1 VRTLLLALALVMAAP
16 MTAIA
21 AGSVPIL
28 TIANRHYTNTYNRDP
43 AEVIE
48 TALTR
53 RAYRITAREPG
64 YIDAYYAARDVR
76 ADIRVSYT
84 DSTYSITYVN
94 SQNLRYTG
102 SRIDAHYNHW
112 VNNLDHD
119 LQLEFAAPAPPPLA
133 APAPATPPAA
143 EPQPTPAPAQ

>member
-1 VRTLLLALALVMAAP
+1 MRRFLLALALMMAAP

-28 TIANRHYTNTYNRDP
+28 TITNRPYTNTYNRDP

-48 TALTR
+48 TALNR
-53 RAYRITAREPG
+53 RLYRITAREPG

-84 DSTYSITYVN
+84 DRTYSITYVN
-94 SQNLRYTG
+94 SQNLRYMG
-102 SRIDAHYNHW
+102 ARIDAHYNHW

-119 LQLEFAAPAPPPLA
+119 LQLEFAAPPPPPPLA
-133 APAPATPPAA
+133 APAAPP
-143 EPQPTPAPAQ
+143 PTPAPAQ

>member
-1 VRTLLLALALVMAAP
+1 MRTLLLALALVMAAP
-16 MTAIA
+16 MTAFA

-28 TIANRHYTNTYNRDP
+28 TVTNRAYANPHNRDP

-48 TALTR
+48 LALTR

-64 YIDAYYAARDVR
+64 YIEAYYAARDVR

-84 DSTYSITYVN
+84 AATYSITYVN

-102 SRIDAHYNHW
+102 ARIDAHYNHW
-112 VNNLDHD
+112 INNLDHD
-119 LQLEFAAPAPPPLA
+119 LQLEFAAPPPLA
-133 APAPATPPAA
+133 AAPPPASS
-143 EPQPTPAPAQ
+143 PPPTPAPAQ

>member
-1 VRTLLLALALVMAAP
+1 MRTLLLALALVMTAP

-28 TIANRHYTNTYNRDP
+28 TVTNRPYTNTYNRDP

-48 TALTR
+48 LALTR

-64 YIDAYYAARDVR
+64 YIDAFYAARDVR

-84 DSTYSITYVN
+84 DTTYSITYVN

-102 SRIDAHYNHW
+102 VRIDAHYNHW

-119 LQLEFAAPAPPPLA
+119 LQREFALPPAAAAPPP
-133 APAPATPPAA
+133 P
-143 EPQPTPAPAQ
+143 PTPAPAQ

>member
-1 VRTLLLALALVMAAP
+1 MMAAP
-16 MTAIA
+16 MAAIA

-28 TIANRHYTNTYNRDP
+28 TVTNHPYTNTYHRDP

-48 TALTR
+48 LALTR

-64 YIDAYYAARDVR
+64 HIDAFYAARDVR

-84 DSTYSITYVN
+84 DTTYSITYVD

-119 LQLEFAAPAPPPLA
+119 LQLEFAAPAPAAAPPPP
-133 APAPATPPAA
+133 APAPA
-143 EPQPTPAPAQ
+143 Q

>member
-1 VRTLLLALALVMAAP
+1 MRTFLLALALVMTAP
-16 MTAIA
+16 MAASA

-28 TIANRHYTNTYNRDP
+28 TVTNRAYANPYNRDP

-48 TALTR
+48 LALTR

-64 YIDAYYAARDVR
+64 YIEAFYAARDVR

-84 DSTYSITYVN
+84 ATTYSITYVN

-102 SRIDAHYNHW
+102 IRIDAHYNHW

-119 LQLEFAAPAPPPLA
+119 LQREFALPAPPPAVAPA
-133 APAPATPPAA
+133 APPP
-143 EPQPTPAPAQ
+143 PTPAPAQ

>member
-1 VRTLLLALALVMAAP
+1 MRTLLLALALVMAAP

-28 TIANRHYTNTYNRDP
+28 TVTNRAYANPHNRDP
-43 AEVIE
+43 AEAIE
-48 TALTR
+48 LALTR

-64 YIDAYYAARDVR
+64 YIDAFYAARDVR

-84 DSTYSITYVN
+84 ATTYSITYVN

-102 SRIDAHYNHW
+102 IRIDAHYNHW

-119 LQLEFAAPAPPPLA
+119 LQREFALPPPSA
-133 APAPATPPAA
+133 AGATPPPATPP
-143 EPQPTPAPAQ
+143 PAQ

>member
-1 VRTLLLALALVMAAP
+1 MRTLLLALALVMAVPA
-16 MTAIA
+16 TAIA

-28 TIANRHYTNTYNRDP
+28 TVTNRAYANPHNRDP

-48 TALTR
+48 LALTR
-53 RAYRITAREPG
+53 RTYRITAREPG
-64 YIDAYYAARDVR
+64 YIEAYYAARDVR

-84 DSTYSITYVN
+84 ATTYSITYVN

-102 SRIDAHYNHW
+102 ARIDAHYNHW

-119 LQLEFAAPAPPPLA
+119 LQREFALPAPPPPLS
-133 APAPATPPAA
+133 TPPAA
-143 EPQPTPAPAQ
+143 SPPPTPAPAQ

>member
-1 VRTLLLALALVMAAP
+1 MRTLLLALALAIAAP
-16 MTAIA
+16 MAASA

-28 TIANRHYTNTYNRDP
+28 VVTNRAYNNAYHRDP

-53 RAYRITAREPG
+53 RLYRITAREPG
-64 YIDAYYAARDVR
+64 YIDAFYAARDVR

-84 DSTYSITYVN
+84 DTTYSITYVD
-94 SQNLRYTG
+94 SQNLRYSG

-119 LQLEFAAPAPPPLA
+119 LQIEFAAPAPPPA
-133 APAPATPPAA
+133 VAPAPAVQAPPAETPPV
-143 EPQPTPAPAQ
+143 Q

>member
-1 VRTLLLALALVMAAP
+1 MRTLLLALALLIAAP

-28 TIANRHYTNTYNRDP
+28 TITNRPYTNAHNRDP

-48 TALTR
+48 LALSR
-53 RAYRITAREPG
+53 RLYRITAREPG
-64 YIDAYYAARDVR
+64 RIDAYYAARDVR

-94 SQNLRYTG
+94 SQNLHYTG
-102 SRIDAHYNHW
+102 PRIDAHYNHW

-119 LQLEFAAPAPPPLA
+119 LQLEFAAPAPPPTL
-133 APAPATPPAA
+133 ATPP
-143 EPQPTPAPAQ
+143 PTTPAPAQ